1 MNAMQYSE
9 ISANSTLSL
18 PTRNICQS
26 GDVPCTPL
34 VSTRPLG
41 YSVTYILMPHRQVIK
56 LGLQKFYNLIFF
68 RQFGRLFCGWNDGMC
83 YSVTVWM
90 LDVKVVRQQHHWNVT
105 HLQPWP
111 GSHLFS
117 HLTAGD
123 RSLSHLTI
131 SINKI
136 TKSSYSGISTVRKL
150 ETLSVRRDNHF
161 RNASGNVKII
171 ELWLG
176 IITIK
181 R

>member
-34 VSTRPLG
+34 VSTGPLG

-83 YSVTVWM
+83 YSV
-90 LDVKVVRQQHHWNVT
+90 DVGCESCASAAPLECNPLATLARLSPLLSSDCRRPQ
-105 HLQPWP
+105 
-111 GSHLFS
+111 S
-117 HLTAGD
+117 LT
-123 RSLSHLTI
+123 SL
-131 SINKI
+131 
-136 TKSSYSGISTVRKL
+136 
-150 ETLSVRRDNHF
+150 HF
-161 RNASGNVKII
+161 N
-171 ELWLG
+171 
-176 IITIK
+176 
-181 R
+181 

>member
-56 LGLQKFYNLIFF
+56 LSVQNNFTM
-68 RQFGRLFCGWNDGMC
+68 FGVGCSFSDSPTEQMHRTEIMDQASRGWFSSGQLSENNINRDT
-83 YSVTVWM
+83 YSPKSGECED
-90 LDVKVVRQQHHWNVT
+90 DVKKPTW
-105 HLQPWP
+105 
-111 GSHLFS
+111 
-117 HLTAGD
+117 
-123 RSLSHLTI
+123 TI
-131 SINKI
+131 PKELDNENFE
-136 TKSSYSGISTVRKL
+136 TKSDQSHMHRSKNKSLI
-150 ETLSVRRDNHF
+150 DHMIP
-161 RNASGNVKII
+161 RN
-171 ELWLG
+171 
-176 IITIK
+176 K

>member
-9 ISANSTLSL
+9 ISANSTLSF

-56 LGLQKFYNLIFF
+56 VSVQKFYNLIF
-68 RQFGRLFCGWNDGMC
+68 LPVWLELCLWLVC
-83 YSVTVWM
+83 VSV
-90 LDVKVVRQQHHWNVT
+90 DVGCESCASAALECNPLAT
-105 HLQPWP
+105 LSHL
-111 GSHLFS
+111 GSHIFS

-136 TKSSYSGISTVRKL
+136 TSHPSQ
-150 ETLSVRRDNHF
+150 
-161 RNASGNVKII
+161 
-171 ELWLG
+171 
-176 IITIK
+176 
-181 R
+181 